1 MSPDDYCRER
11 VAPRGST
18 LHYCL
23 RKLPPGQ
30 RGAITALHALYREVD
45 DAARHVTDP
54 GVARVKLAW
63 WRGEIAMAYEGS
75 PSHPVAQALTAALPA
90 HPLAR
95 AELEAIVDGVERN
108 VEHRPFA
115 DFAALRAH
123 CLSTGGTVGALSAG
137 ILGHRNPGTLD
148 CVREL
153 GVALQLIGI
162 IRDVG
167 SDARAG
173 RIFLPVDELERFGV
187 APADILARRAPPQF
201 AALMQMQAARARDHC
216 DRAIAGLPPGDRAAQ
231 APCLAAAA
239 IRRTLLDEIAR
250 DGFRVLDRRVALTP
264 VRKLLIAT
272 RVLWTARSR

>member
-11 VAPRGST
+11 AAPRGST

-23 RKLPPGQ
+23 RKLPPG
-30 RGAITALHALYREVD
+30 RRRAITALHALYREVD
-45 DAARHVTDP
+45 DAARLVTDP

-63 WRGEIAMAYEGS
+63 WRGEISMVYEGS
-75 PSHPVAQALTAALPA
+75 PSHPVAQALAAVLPD
-90 HPLAR
+90 HPLVR
-95 AELEAIVDGVERN
+95 TELEAIVDGVERI
-108 VEHRPFA
+108 VEHRPFP

-123 CLSTGGTVGALSAG
+123 CTSTGGAVGALSAG
-137 ILGHRNPGTLD
+137 ILGFRNSDTLD
-148 CVREL
+148 CAREL

-173 RIFLPVDELERFGV
+173 RIFVPVDELERLGV
-187 APADILARRAPPQF
+187 APADILARRTSPQF
-201 AALMQMQAARARDHC
+201 AALMEIQATRARDHC
-216 DRAIAGLPPGDRAAQ
+216 DRAIASLPPGDRAAQ

-272 RVLWTARSR
+272 RVLWMIRSR